1 MADMISRIQGEIVAV
16 EGSRAEIRCGSLTHE
31 VLVPAAEA
39 ARLEDAIGETVE
51 LYTLEYLEAQGQGSS
66 FVPRLI
72 GFGSARD
79 RAFFE
84 LFTTV
89 KGVGNRKALRA
100 LARPFGEVAAAI
112 AGRDVGVLKA
122 LPEIGARTADTIV
135 AELNGKVDRFIEF
148 KPDESGAAT
157 SAGPAVMQQR
167 TAADAVTV
175 LCQLG
180 ESAAEARNLVERVL
194 RADPEMDSADAVV
207 AAAYR
212 LRDLP

>member
-1 MADMISRIQGEIVAV
+1 MAAMISRIQGEIVAV
-16 EGSRAEIRCGSLTHE
+16 EGSRAEIRCGPLTHE
-31 VLVPAAEA
+31 VLVPASEA
-39 ARLEDAIGETVE
+39 ARLADRIGQSVE
-51 LYTLEYLEAQGQGSS
+51 LFTLEHLEAQGQGSS

-72 GFGSARD
+72 GFGSAND

-112 AGRDVGVLKA
+112 AGRDVGVLKS

-148 KPDESGAAT
+148 KPDGAPTAE
-157 SAGPAVMQQR
+157 SAGPAVMHQQL
-167 TAADAVTV
+167 AADAVTV

-180 ESAAEARNLVERVL
+180 ESAMEARSLVERVL
-194 RADPEMDSADAVV
+194 RADPEIDSADAVV